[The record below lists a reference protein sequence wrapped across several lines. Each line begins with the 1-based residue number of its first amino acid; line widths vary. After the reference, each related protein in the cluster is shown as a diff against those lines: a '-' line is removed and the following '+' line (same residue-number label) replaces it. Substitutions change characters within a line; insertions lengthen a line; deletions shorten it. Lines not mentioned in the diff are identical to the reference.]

1 MKRIHFENL
10 TWNWSRIS
18 LIIIALLSFIIG
30 FGLVLDYKNSL
41 ITIIGFLTIIFLAS
55 KRLWYKYYVEY
66 NKFGIL
72 IKLNTI
78 TNKTINFN
86 EIDKI
91 KINDNSLIV
100 ELKSE
105 RNFDFKITD
114 INNSD
119 SDKLLRILVENS
131 KSEFTDDRN
140 ALFDLL
146 EK

>member
-41 ITIIGFLTIIFLAS
+41 ITIIGFLIIIFLAS

-66 NKFGIL
+66 NKFGIV
-72 IKLNTI
+72 IKLNII

-105 RNFDFKITD
+105 RNFNFKITD
-114 INNSD
+114 IDNSD